1 MKQSILVCKI
11 SKYLFFFY
19 KYIIFQFIDDL
30 LDSVGV
36 EYKNNRN
43 FLNYSPNQS
52 PAQSRFVNDENVLMK
67 LAQMSH
73 SISKDE
79 NLLNSIDFKT
89 GALLPTTTTTT
100 KNTKSTG
107 TDSMQ
112 NDLAKQN
119 NSSNIINNLNL
130 SESLIRED
138 LNTFLKSH
146 NIRDGNLVATR
157 RIDLRPGQQQQ
168 QQQQQKLVDLNKK
181 PVDLLMESILSTN
194 DDEKYFRNI
203 ANQPLRFLN
212 DSELNESSSSSSSSS
227 SSEEDEQEEEKDK
240 SKTKSSLWI
249 ERYRAQKMKSLLK

>member
-1 MKQSILVCKI
+1 
-11 SKYLFFFY
+11 
-19 KYIIFQFIDDL
+19 
-30 LDSVGV
+30 
-36 EYKNNRN
+36 
-43 FLNYSPNQS
+43 
-52 PAQSRFVNDENVLMK
+52 MK

-89 GALLPTTTTTT
+89 GALLPAT
-100 KNTKSTG
+100 NTKSTG
-107 TDSMQ
+107 TDSME

-119 NSSNIINNLNL
+119 NNNNILNNLNL
-130 SESLIRED
+130 SESLIRDD

-168 QQQQQKLVDLNKK
+168 QQEKLVDLNKK
-181 PVDLLMESILSTN
+181 PVDLLMKSILSTN

-212 DSELNESSSSSSSSS
+212 DSELNESSSSSSS
-227 SSEEDEQEEEKDK
+227 EEDKDEEEGEEEKDK